1 MSTQSFLQNLQDQL
15 NAFRPKDLD
24 INTANARMEHTSTN
38 VKSINMQTTILLI
51 ILVILIT
58 IAFITHLTN

>member
-1 MSTQSFLQNLQDQL
+1 MSDQSFLQNLENKL

-24 INTANARMEHTSTN
+24 INTATARMEHTSTN